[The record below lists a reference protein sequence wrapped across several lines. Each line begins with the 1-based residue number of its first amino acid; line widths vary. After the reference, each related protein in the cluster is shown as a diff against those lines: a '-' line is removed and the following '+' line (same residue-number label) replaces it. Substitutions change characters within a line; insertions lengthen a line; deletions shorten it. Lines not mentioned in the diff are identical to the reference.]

1 MDKFPTKGATAMP
14 DAATQPTNASRSKQ
28 TPVVYSITACPLGH
42 LLVATA
48 GQGLCAVRLGDS
60 EAELAELLAT
70 DFPTAQLQPKRADL
84 QRWTAVLHDYLRGEQ
99 RELDLPLDAGGSEF
113 QRRVWRALRAIPYGS
128 TRTYREIAQAIGQ
141 PSAARAVASAC
152 AANPVAL
159 VIPCHRVVRGDG
171 SLSGYR
177 WGVERKVALLA
188 LEGRVTLIT

>member
-1 MDKFPTKGATAMP
+1 MP
-14 DAATQPTNASRSKQ
+14 NAATQPTDVYDSEQ
-28 TPVVYSITACPLGH
+28 TPVVYSIIACPLGY
-42 LLVATA
+42 LLAASA

-60 EAELAELLAT
+60 EAELAALTARN
-70 DFPTAQLQPKRADL
+70 FPAARLEPEHADL
-84 QRWTAVLHDYLRGEQ
+84 QRWSAVLHDYLRGEQ

-159 VIPCHRVVRGDG
+159 AIPCHRVVRGDG

-177 WGVERKVALLA
+177 WGIERKAALLA
-188 LEGRVTLIT
+188 LEARVTLVT